1 MHVLMVSD
9 VYFPR
14 VNGVSTSIA
23 TFRTALAGCGVE
35 STLVAPA
42 YPGTADEG
50 DGKADGEADGILRV
64 PARAV
69 PLDPEDRVMRWRI
82 LMGLAPR
89 LAHRQVDLVHIQ
101 TPFLAHY
108 AGLRLA
114 RALGVPALATYHTL
128 FEEYLYHYVPLV
140 PRPVMRGLA
149 RGFSRAQCNALDAVV
164 VPSSPIRE
172 RLAAYGVTRPM
183 HVLPTG
189 MPETAFVRGDG
200 AAFRARHGIAADR
213 PVALFVGRVAHEKN
227 IGFLLE
233 AVDHARRA
241 LPQALLIVAG
251 DGPARAALRARAA
264 SLALAE
270 NVLFLGY
277 LDRNGELPGCYAAA
291 DLFVFASRTETQ
303 GLVLLEAMA
312 AGTPVLALAEMGTRD
327 ILEPAASA
335 HIGPDDVAAFGARM
349 AELLADRAGLR
360 ARGETARADARRWT
374 AQAMAA
380 RLAGLYGELI
390 QGRAVT
396 ES

>member
-89 LAHRQVDLVHIQ
+89 LAHRQVDLVHIH

-270 NVLFLGY
+270 NVLFLG
-277 LDRNGELPGCYAAA
+277 
-291 DLFVFASRTETQ
+291 TWT
-303 GLVLLEAMA
+303 AM
-312 AGTPVLALAEMGTRD
+312 GNC
-327 ILEPAASA
+327 PAATRPPTCSCSPPAPRPRAWCCWRPWPPARRCWRWRRWAPATSWNRRPAPISA
-335 HIGPDDVAAFGARM
+335 P
-349 AELLADRAGLR
+349 
-360 ARGETARADARRWT
+360 TTWPPSARAWPNCWRT
-374 AQAMAA
+374 GPGSVPAA
-380 RLAGLYGELI
+380 RLPGRMRGAGPPRPWRRGSP
-390 QGRAVT
+390 ACMA
-396 ES
+396 S